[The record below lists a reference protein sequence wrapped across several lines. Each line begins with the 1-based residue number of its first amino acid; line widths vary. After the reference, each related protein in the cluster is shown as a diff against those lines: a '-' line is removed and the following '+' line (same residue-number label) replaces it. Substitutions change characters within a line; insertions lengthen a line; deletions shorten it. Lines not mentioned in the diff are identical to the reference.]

1 MTASLGPAALVRIVG
16 RDAIA
21 FAHAQFTSDVRGLAE
36 GAWQWSA
43 WLDAQG
49 RARAVFALLRT
60 GTEELLA
67 WQPLG
72 DAAALAGPLVRFVF
86 RAAVRIEAIEATA
99 EAIDDGTAPVT
110 GVRTG
115 EAGGWTFSLADGRSV
130 RLVPGTPVAP
140 GAPALADWH
149 RRNVE
154 AGLPFL
160 PAATAG
166 EFTPQA
172 LGLESI
178 DAIRFDKGCYP
189 GQEVAARLHFRGGNK
204 RRLRR
209 ATCEG
214 CVEPGDAL
222 LDDAG
227 GMAARVLYPAPG
239 AQRLLAVV
247 ADGSPQTL
255 QTGRGTLVRLD

>member
-1 MTASLGPAALVRIVG
+1 MTAPLGPAALVRILG
-16 RDAIA
+16 RDALA

-60 GTEELLA
+60 GDDELLA

-72 DAAALAGPLVRFVF
+72 DTATLAGPLARFVF

-99 EAIDDGTAPVT
+99 EAIGDGAVA

-115 EAGGWTFSLADGRSV
+115 DAGGWIFSLADGRGV
-130 RLVPGTPVAP
+130 RLVAGMPA
-140 GAPALADWH
+140 ASDAAALADWH

-160 PAATAG
+160 PAAVAG

-172 LGLESI
+172 LGLEAI

-204 RRLRR
+204 RHLRK
-209 ATCEG
+209 ATSEG
-214 CVEPGDAL
+214 RVEPGDAL

-227 GMAARVLYPAPG
+227 GVAARVLYPAPG

-255 QTGRGTLVRLD
+255 RTGLGARVRLD